1 MATVTVQVNKYLVQI
16 GFESSGGAGG
26 DKSRGVIVCYG
37 QDGYIFLIYLAAPG
51 SNMAPPRYNQNR
63 KIGSI
68 NVPVDEM
75 SHYVDILRNE
85 KPVYLYMNSENPQW
99 NHIRTSK
106 EPVGEEEF

>member
-1 MATVTVQVNKYLVQI
+1 MAIATAEIEKYLVQV
-16 GFESSGGAGG
+16 GYESTGGAGG
-26 DKSRGVIVCYG
+26 PKSRGVIACYG
-37 QDGYIFLIYLAAPG
+37 RGGYTFLIYLAAPG
-51 SNMAPPRYNQNR
+51 SATAPPVYNASR

-85 KPVYLYMNSENPQW
+85 KPLYMYMNSEKPQW

-106 EPVGEEEF
+106 EPVGEGDQ

>member
-1 MATVTVQVNKYLVQI
+1 MTTATVEIESYLVQV
-16 GFESSGGAGG
+16 GYESSGGAGG
-26 DKSRGVIVCYG
+26 PKSRGIVACYG
-37 QDGYIFLIYLAAPG
+37 QGGYTFLIYLAAPG
-51 SNMAPPRYNQNR
+51 SVTAPPRYNSNR

-75 SHYVDILRNE
+75 NHYVDILRNE

-106 EPVGEEEF
+106 EPVGEGE